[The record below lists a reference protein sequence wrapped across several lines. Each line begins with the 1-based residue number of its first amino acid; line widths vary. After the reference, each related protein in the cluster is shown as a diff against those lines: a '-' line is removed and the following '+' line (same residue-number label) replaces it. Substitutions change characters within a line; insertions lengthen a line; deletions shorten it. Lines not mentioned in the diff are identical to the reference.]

1 VTARKLL
8 SSALLLWLAAG
19 CALAIP
25 PPREPVRDDARRALA
40 LALARWEAFAD
51 LRALADVT
59 WEKGG
64 ERQRLTGVLLARAP
78 GSVRFEA
85 LSPFGQP
92 FLLVTVLDGRFVAYD
107 AAQNEARVGSADVET
122 TARLLS
128 LPVSPEDLVGLF
140 AARLSP
146 PKDLRQAALV
156 PPDDAG
162 PSLTVVDAVH
172 ERRVWMDMTTG
183 EVRRLK
189 IIGGRAEAVATY
201 VYEADGRLAGFDV
214 EAGGGQV
221 TAKVRYQSLV
231 LNSGV
236 DPERFIL
243 TLPKD
248 AKTHAIR

>member
-1 VTARKLL
+1 MTARSLL
-8 SSALLLWLAAG
+8 RSALVLWLAAG
-19 CALAIP
+19 CALALP
-25 PPREPVRDDARRALA
+25 PPREPVHDDARRALD
-40 LALARWEAFAD
+40 LALGRWQAFTD

-59 WEKGG
+59 LDKGG
-64 ERQRLTGVLLARAP
+64 ERQRLTGVLLARSP

-107 AAQNEARVGSADVET
+107 AARNEARVGAADAET

-128 LPVSPEDLVGLF
+128 LPVSPEDLVGLL
-140 AARLSP
+140 AARLAPSQ
-146 PKDLRQAALV
+146 DVRQVMLMPA
-156 PPDDAG
+156 DEAG
-162 PSLTVVDAVH
+162 PSLSVVDAVH

-189 IIGGRAEAVATY
+189 IVGGRAEAVATY
-201 VYEADGRLAGFDV
+201 LYEGGGRLIGFDV
-214 EAGGGQV
+214 EAGDRYV
-221 TAKVRYQSLV
+221 TATVRYRSLV
-231 LNSGV
+231 LNAGV

>member
-1 VTARKLL
+1 MSARRLL

-19 CALAIP
+19 CAVALP
-25 PPREPVRDDARRALA
+25 PPRETVRDDARRALD
-40 LALARWEAFAD
+40 LVLARWQAFGD

-59 WEKGG
+59 LEKGG
-64 ERQRLTGVLLARAP
+64 ERQRLTGVLLAKTP

-92 FLLVTVLDGRFVAYD
+92 FLFVTVHDGRFIAYD
-107 AAQNEARVGSADVET
+107 AARNEARTGSADAET

-128 LPVSPEDLVGLF
+128 LPVNPEDLVGLL
-140 AARLSP
+140 AARLAP
-146 PKDLRQAALV
+146 PRDLRQAVLL

-162 PSLTVVDAVH
+162 PSLSVVDAVH

-189 IIGGRAEAVATY
+189 IVGGRAEALVTY
-201 VYEADGRLAGFDV
+201 LYEGDGRLAGFDV
-214 EAGGGQV
+214 DGGGGRV
-221 TAKVRYQSLV
+221 IGTVRYRSLA
-231 LNSGV
+231 LDSGV
-236 DPERFIL
+236 EADRFTL

-248 AKTHAIR
+248 AKTQAVR

>member
-1 VTARKLL
+1 MSARRLL

-19 CALAIP
+19 CAVALP
-25 PPREPVRDDARRALA
+25 PPREPVRDDARRALD
-40 LALARWEAFAD
+40 LALARWQSFVD

-59 WEKGG
+59 LEKGG
-64 ERQRLTGVLLARAP
+64 ERQRLTGVLLAKTP

-92 FLLVTVLDGRFVAYD
+92 FLIVTVLDGRFVAYD
-107 AAQNEARVGSADVET
+107 VARNEARVGSADAET

-128 LPVSPEDLVGLF
+128 LPVSPEDLVGLL
-140 AARLSP
+140 AARLAP
-146 PKDLRQAALV
+146 PQDLRQATLM

-162 PSLTVVDAVH
+162 PSLSVVDAVH
-172 ERRVWMDMTTG
+172 ERRVWMDMTSG
-183 EVRRLK
+183 EVRRLQ

-201 VYEADGRLAGFDV
+201 VYEGDGRLAGFDV
-214 EAGGGQV
+214 RAGGGYV
-221 TAKVRYQSLV
+221 TATVRYRTFV
-231 LNSGV
+231 LNAGV